1 MSDNKNIELLIELN
15 VSTKSSLKVFHG
27 STRDVD
33 NLNVLKCN
41 KSGVIVLER
50 VEVSE
55 SYYEENIHY
64 TNEFKGETH
73 VQNGVILS
81 TPLEDD
87 IRRFESYKDLIS
99 NSEILD
105 FGCGRGGFIK
115 LTQEVSKRSVGLELN
130 KINRKYIND
139 IGVQCVNHLSELK
152 DEKFDVITLNH
163 VFEHLND
170 PINILKELQS
180 HLKSNGVIIIEVPHA
195 RDLLLETFNLE
206 SFKNFTFWSD
216 HLILHTKK
224 SLESF
229 TKNSGL
235 QVRKIEGFQRYPISN
250 HFNWLLKGQP
260 SGHEIYK
267 HLNNKVFHEQYENLL
282 GDIDQNDTLIGY
294 FGIN

>member
-50 VEVSE
+50 VEVGE

-64 TNEFKGETH
+64 TNEFKGENH

-105 FGCGRGGFIK
+105 FGCGRGG
-115 LTQEVSKRSVGLELN
+115 LLN
-130 KINRKYIND
+130 
-139 IGVQCVNHLSELK
+139 
-152 DEKFDVITLNH
+152 
-163 VFEHLND
+163 
-170 PINILKELQS
+170 
-180 HLKSNGVIIIEVPHA
+180 
-195 RDLLLETFNLE
+195 
-206 SFKNFTFWSD
+206 
-216 HLILHTKK
+216 
-224 SLESF
+224 
-229 TKNSGL
+229 
-235 QVRKIEGFQRYPISN
+235 
-250 HFNWLLKGQP
+250 
-260 SGHEIYK
+260 
-267 HLNNKVFHEQYENLL
+267 
-282 GDIDQNDTLIGY
+282 
-294 FGIN
+294 